1 MISITL
7 TVLLWAMLLRA
18 ILPFIVNPEENRFFF
33 FLLVITEPFVL
44 PVRVILEK
52 LGIGQNTPIDMSF
65 MVAYLFYW
73 ILQMVM
79 PVI

>member
-18 ILPFIVNPEENRFFF
+18 ILPFFVNPEENKFYF

-44 PVRVILEK
+44 PVRAILEK
-52 LGIGQNTPIDMSF
+52 FGVGQNSPIDISF
-65 MVAYLFYW
+65 TVAYLFYW
-73 ILQMVM
+73 LIQMIL
-79 PVI
+79 PAI